1 MELKSDSVNTR
12 IQLFSDK
19 LRKLRNEKGISA
31 REMSLALGQNV
42 NYINLIENGKRKP
55 SLDMF
60 LYICE
65 YLKVS
70 PEYFFYDENKEKN
83 TENFYDKVL
92 RNLTE
97 NQKIQLAKFLM
108 TMK

>member
-70 PEYFFYDENKEKN
+70 PEYFFYDENKEKD